1 MQTTFSNGLSPAFKG
16 KEIVPGFPVY
26 VANGG
31 TRTLGGTIAAENT
44 NVAYFG
50 TAIFISS
57 SLSPD
62 KFFIGNAAVTV
73 GGSSVTPDVFRGIL
87 LNRPMVNQQFPAHAD
102 YAFNQSPA
110 DAFFQ
115 GAIWVKLDEND
126 TPAIGNAVYAKST
139 GELTVTSSGNTA
151 INAVVKQFDKDTGLV
166 QIYLDGQF

>member
-31 TRTLGGTIAAENT
+31 TRTLGGTIAAENVNT
-44 NVAYFG
+44 AYFG
-50 TAIFISS
+50 RAIFVASTLSS
-57 SLSPD
+57 D
-62 KFFIGNAAVTV
+62 KFFVGNAAVTV

-102 YAFNQSPA
+102 YAFNQTPA
-110 DAFFQ
+110 DAFYQ
-115 GAIWVKLDEND
+115 GAIWVKLDESD
-126 TPAIGNAVYAKST
+126 APKAGDAVYAKTT
-139 GELTVTSSGNTA
+139 GELTVASTGNTA
-151 INAVVKQFDKDTGLV
+151 INAVVKEIDKDTGLV